1 MKKVII
7 SNEAPA
13 AIGPYSHAILTD
25 NIAFLS
31 GQIPLDPSTGK
42 LVEGGIEEQTVQV
55 LKNISAILNTAGL
68 TFDNV
73 IKTTVFLSDLAN
85 FKTVNEIYGKYFTS
99 DCPARSC
106 VQVAALP
113 MGSLV
118 EIGVICARE

>member
-99 DCPARSC
+99 DCQQEAVYR
-106 VQVAALP
+106 
-113 MGSLV
+113 
-118 EIGVICARE
+118 

>member
-42 LVEGGIEEQTVQV
+42 LVEGGIEEQTIQV

-73 IKTTVFLSDLAN
+73 IQTPVFFSDLAN
-85 FKTVNEIYGKYFTS
+85 VKTVKEIYVKYFTS
-99 DCPARSC
+99 YCRARSC

-113 MGSLV
+113 MGSL
-118 EIGVICARE
+118 CLLYTS